1 ATRRRASSRLS
12 RPSSAVTRSDLHFL
26 PSPLGGEG
34 GRRGRRRIM
43 STTVQESPPQ
53 PQPAP
58 VPQPRV
64 HYLNVHFGVKSWL
77 LTLDHKRIALLYL
90 VSITAMFFVGGAYA
104 LMIRLELLT
113 PGADLASSSDRYNT
127 WFTLHGVIMIFFF
140 LIP

>member
-1 ATRRRASSRLS
+1 MRRCWRTSTAAR
-12 RPSSAVTRSDLHFL
+12 SA
-26 PSPLGGEG
+26 
-34 GRRGRRRIM
+34 
-43 STTVQESPPQ
+43 STTAAPCPPT
-53 PQPAP
+53 

-64 HYLNVHFGVKSWL
+64 HYLNVHFGVRSWL

-90 VSITAMFFVGGAYA
+90 ISITVMFFVGGAYA

-140 LIP
+140 LIPAIPAVLGNF